1 VERLE
6 LLARGPAR
14 LGRASLS
21 CAPAGA
27 GKTTLLP
34 NGPAADPPSRT
45 FRWSLAEGLRVI
57 KPTTYMAIGEYPKP
71 SGYWITSVLY

>member
-1 VERLE
+1 M
-6 LLARGPAR
+6 G
-14 LGRASLS
+14 
-21 CAPAGA
+21 
-27 GKTTLLP
+27 LLP
-34 NGPAADPPSRT
+34 TRQAGL